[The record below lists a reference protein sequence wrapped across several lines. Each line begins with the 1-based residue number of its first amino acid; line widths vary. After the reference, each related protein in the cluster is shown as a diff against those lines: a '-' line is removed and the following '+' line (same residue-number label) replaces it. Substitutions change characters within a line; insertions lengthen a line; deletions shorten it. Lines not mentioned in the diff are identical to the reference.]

1 MDRIRAFIEADIPQ
15 VVRLHETIVEPEAA
29 ARAGQPPSNGYFTQV
44 FLDNPSRDE
53 ALPSLVYED
62 DDGQIV
68 GFLGVVPRRMS
79 MNGEPLKA
87 AVWLNVPNEPPS
99 IIPVARGGPSPFL
112 VMTEMTPPSA
122 SAP

>member
-1 MDRIRAFIEADIPQ
+1 MNRIRAFLEADIPQ

-29 ARAGQPPSNGYFTQV
+29 AGAGQPPSNGYFTQV

-87 AVWLNVPNEPPS
+87 AVCSQLLQPGPD
-99 IIPVARGGPSPFL
+99 VAVGLLP
-112 VMTEMTPPSA
+112 
-122 SAP
+122 